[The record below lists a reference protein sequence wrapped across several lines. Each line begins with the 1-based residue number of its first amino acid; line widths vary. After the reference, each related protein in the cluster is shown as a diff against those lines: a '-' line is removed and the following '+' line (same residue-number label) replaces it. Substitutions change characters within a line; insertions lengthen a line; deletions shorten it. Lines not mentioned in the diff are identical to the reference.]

1 MSSLVELV
9 NLSKST
15 AFAPAPAYAE
25 PRRRIPGAVPLAAVG
40 GTVAAYGG
48 TQAVLAG
55 TRRARTGS
63 PATARFVRRIA
74 LRTAAGG
81 ALVGA
86 AGLGVAVANRG
97 R

>member
-1 MSSLVELV
+1 MSSLAELAHF
-9 NLSKST
+9 SKNA
-15 AFAPAPAYAE
+15 AFTPMAAYE
-25 PRRRIPGAVPLAAVG
+25 QPKRRIPGAVPLAAVG
-40 GTVAAYGG
+40 GTVATYGG

-55 TRRARTGS
+55 TRRLKENPAAAKYARK
-63 PATARFVRRIA
+63 VA